1 MDAIR
6 RRSLRFIDGT
16 ILVGLNAGKIF
27 GFLGSG
33 RESVDID
40 DASSEPSVRFP
51 NLSDEGWPGFTVPLP
66 LGANFQYAAAGMLT
80 RIAIW
85 QAFESRED
93 IATYLESRHPDLR
106 FARTSGRAW
115 GADLP
120 EGVKFQLSETSKGA
134 VLVIVRQVRDPESI
148 GNVLRARY
156 S

>member
-6 RRSLRFIDGT
+6 RRSLRFTDRT

-66 LGANFQYAAAGMLT
+66 PGANFQYAAAGTLT

-93 IATYLESRHPDLR
+93 IASDLESRRPDLR

-115 GADLP
+115 IANLP
-120 EGVKFQLSETSKGA
+120 EGVKLQLSETSKGA
-134 VLVIVRQVRDPESI
+134 VLVMVRQVRDPESI